1 MTERVGDV
9 EIGIMCDTSALD
21 DALEKTSEL
30 QELSNDFTPLVS
42 IRNSRNCTFNIY
54 PSKTTFNEW
63 KKSGD
68 D

>member
-1 MTERVGDV
+1 MTEKTGDV

-30 QELSNDFTPLVS
+30 QELGNDFAPLVS

-54 PSKTTFNEW
+54 PSKTTFNER
-63 KKSGD
+63 KEGGD